1 MLPARVAAD
10 PADVDLVGARHL
22 ARGRV
27 GLRGRVV
34 EHPDPGR
41 ALQDPPG
48 LGRVGVGLQLDPH
61 RGGVG
66 DRHRHPH
73 RGDAHAELGELEQA
87 ADLLGDLDLLLG
99 VVAVHP
105 PASGDHVAVEDV
117 GVEVVRRDAP
127 GGVVLLLDRQLG
139 DQVPSR
145 AARRL
150 VGGDG
155 EVAEPEGA
163 VQRRQRHRQR
173 DGDAIGVGDDPP
185 VLAHPLPVD
194 LGHDQGDRGVHPEVA
209 RLVDGDPAGGRD
221 QGRVLLGGGRAGGE
235 EDDVA
240 AVEARC
246 LHGCHRQLL
255 TPEGDRAA
263 HAAWRGEGAQLPHR
277 EPAVLEDAQDRGAR
291 GSGGT
296 DQGDGGGGRGHR

>member
-1 MLPARVAAD
+1 M
-10 PADVDLVGARHL
+10 L
-22 ARGRV
+22 ARLAAGR
-27 GLRGRVV
+27 RR
-34 EHPDPGR
+34 
-41 ALQDPPG
+41 
-48 LGRVGVGLQLDPH
+48 LQLDPH

-105 PASGDHVAVEDV
+105 PASGDDVAVEDV
-117 GVEVVRRDAP
+117 RVEVVGREAP
-127 GGVVLLLDRQLG
+127 GGIVAAPGPPAPRPG
-139 DQVPSR
+139 PAR

-163 VQRRQRHRQR
+163 VQRGQGHRQR

-194 LGHDQGDRGVHPEVA
+194 LGHHQGDLGVHPEVA
-209 RLVDGDPAGGRD
+209 RLVDGDPATGRD
-221 QGRVLLGGGRAGGE
+221 LGRVLLGGGRAGGE

-255 TPEGDRAA
+255 APEGDRAA
-263 HAAWRGEGAQLPHR
+263 HAARGCQAAQLPHR

-296 DQGDGGGGRGHR
+296 DHGDGGGGAGHR